1 MNHAVPHVLIVDDHP
16 DMLGVLDQLM
26 KSAGYQTE
34 LANSGVDA
42 LERAH
47 TDAPDLILLDWMM
60 PGMDGLQ
67 VLAHLRAAPMTAKT
81 PVVVISAKGPEEGNK
96 AIRAGAT
103 AYWPKGSVD
112 ADELIRIAGAVTS
125 NRVGST
131 TGRGEMYEKRRP

>member
-26 KSAGYQTE
+26 KSAGYETE

-47 TDAPDLILLDWMM
+47 TDTPDLILLDWMM

-112 ADELIRIAGAVTS
+112 AEELIRIADVVTS
-125 NRVGST
+125 NRVHGKILRADIP
-131 TGRGEMYEKRRP
+131 GKQRP